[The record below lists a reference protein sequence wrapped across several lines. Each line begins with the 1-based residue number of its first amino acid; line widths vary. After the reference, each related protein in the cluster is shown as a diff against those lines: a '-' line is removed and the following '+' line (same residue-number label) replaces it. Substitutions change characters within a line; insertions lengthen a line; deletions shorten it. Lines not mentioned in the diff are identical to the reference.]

1 MLNVEN
7 LCYTYPDGHEALRGI
22 SLTVHEGE
30 KLALVGANGSGK
42 STLLLHI
49 AGAVKV
55 QEGRI
60 AFRGQESQEV
70 LRKNVGLTFQDV
82 DDQILMPSVL
92 EDVAFS
98 LIAGGL
104 GREEA
109 HERARAVLDSLG
121 ISHLSG
127 RLPHRLS
134 GGEKRIVSFAG
145 VLASEPEV
153 LALDEPSSALDPRA
167 RRRVIDFLRK
177 TEHTII
183 LATHDLDMAID
194 VCTRAIILNNGAVSA
209 EGKLPELFTDKNIL
223 EANNLELPLR
233 YSCGII
239 PKIYKGVVDIGG

>member
-30 KLALVGANGSGK
+30 KLALAGANGSGK

-55 QEGRI
+55 QHGRI
-60 AFRGQESQEV
+60 TFRGQDSQEV
-70 LRKNVGLTFQDV
+70 LRKTIGLTFQDA

-145 VLASEPEV
+145 MLASEPEV

-167 RRRVIDFLRK
+167 RRRVIDFLR
-177 TEHTII
+177 ESERTII
-183 LATHDLDMAID
+183 LATHDLDMALD
-194 VCTRAIILNNGAVSA
+194 VCTHAVILN
-209 EGKLPELFTDKNIL
+209 EGRIACEGTLPELFRDKYIL
-223 EANNLELPLR
+223 EANGLELPLR
-233 YSCGII
+233 YNERL
-239 PKIYKGVVDIGG
+239 

>member
-30 KLALVGANGSGK
+30 KLALAGANGSGK

-55 QEGRI
+55 QHGRI
-60 AFRGQESQEV
+60 TFRGQDSQEV
-70 LRKNVGLTFQDV
+70 LRKTIGLTFQDA

-145 VLASEPEV
+145 MLASEPEV

-167 RRRVIDFLRK
+167 RRRVIDFLR
-177 TEHTII
+177 ESERTII
-183 LATHDLDMAID
+183 LATHDLDMALD
-194 VCTRAIILNNGAVSA
+194 VCTHAVILN
-209 EGKLPELFTDKNIL
+209 EGRIACEGTLPELFRDKNIL
-223 EANNLELPLR
+223 EANGLELPLR
-233 YSCGII
+233 YNERL
-239 PKIYKGVVDIGG
+239 